1 MADKKANAKKADAK
15 KVEKKPVA
23 KKAEAK
29 KAAKNAAKNQK
40 KPNAFVRLI
49 KYLASCKGELKK
61 ITWPT
66 PAQTTKNFGIV
77 IAVIIIM
84 GLFIFGLDTGL
95 FKLLGLVM
103 QTGSAA

>member
-1 MADKKANAKKADAK
+1 MADKKAVAKKTDAK
-15 KVEKKPVA
+15 KP
-23 KKAEAK
+23 
-29 KAAKNAAKNQK
+29 AKNQK
-40 KPNAFVRLI
+40 KPNAFKRVI

-77 IAVIIIM
+77 IAVIVIM

-95 FKLLGLVM
+95 YAILGLIM
-103 QTGSAA
+103 GTGASA